1 MSTGVGA
8 DVRHVERERER
19 TVRNEQAWTE
29 VLDRLE
35 RDVEA
40 TEALVRTGTPTAPPV
55 PAPWQPPELDGP
67 LPDGLLE
74 RAREIHER
82 QTAAKAALTTAL
94 AESRAQRE
102 QAQRPTRSARGT
114 GAAAAYVDVSA

>member
-1 MSTGVGA
+1 MSAGVNA
-8 DVRHVERERER
+8 RRERER
-19 TVRNEQAWTE
+19 AVRNEQAWTE

-40 TEALVRTGTPTAPPV
+40 TEALVRSGDLAGPPE
-55 PAPWQPPELDGP
+55 PAPWQPPQLDGP
-67 LPDGLLE
+67 LPDGLLR
-74 RAREIHER
+74 RARDIHER

-94 AESRAQRE
+94 AQARARRE
-102 QAQRPTRSARGT
+102 QAQRPARSVMGT